1 MWVTIETVL
10 GNGRRYILDMESDGL
25 YKLNPNWT
33 GNILEF
39 KDYICKM
46 IVTDDLLIV
55 RTEDRDFRD
64 CSQSASWIKDK
75 REINN
80 VDAYDHNGNHLW
92 NIGKIIGD
100 IKMQHGKTVKSA
112 KLPLTNPILYY
123 NIMIA
128 TANTTKFLFC
138 CVRRVQGYKVRCRS
152 LTLPDGENLQWRL
165 LYATIFRLPTDPA

>member
-10 GNGRRYILDMESDGL
+10 GNGRHYIIDMESDGL

-39 KDYICKM
+39 KDKICKM
-46 IVTDDLLIV
+46 IVTDDLLII

-64 CSQSASWIKDK
+64 GSQSASWIKDN

-92 NIGKIIGD
+92 NIGEIIGD
-100 IKMQHGKTVKSA
+100 IKMQIDAISHITAEQAIDDYGIAVGVNQNDLFSCTAGGYLLIVDGKEQ
-112 KLPLTNPILYY
+112 KL
-123 NIMIA
+123 
-128 TANTTKFLFC
+128 
-138 CVRRVQGYKVRCRS
+138 
-152 LTLPDGENLQWRL
+152 L
-165 LYATIFRLPTDPA
+165 LKKAAAW

>member
-39 KDYICKM
+39 KDKICKM
-46 IVTDDLLIV
+46 IVTEDLLIV

-64 CSQSASWIKDK
+64 GSQSAAWIKDN

-100 IKMQHGKTVKSA
+100 IKMQIDGISHITAEQAIDDYGIAVSVNQKDLFSCTAGGYLRVIDGTQQ
-112 KLPLTNPILYY
+112 KL
-123 NIMIA
+123 
-128 TANTTKFLFC
+128 
-138 CVRRVQGYKVRCRS
+138 
-152 LTLPDGENLQWRL
+152 L
-165 LYATIFRLPTDPA
+165 LKMSGMSK